1 MADNSTT
8 TKFKVDIS
16 DLKKGISE
24 ASRQIKLANAEF
36 KAAASGME
44 NWGKSA
50 DGVQAKIN
58 QLDKVLSSQNK
69 ILDSYKKQLE
79 LIAKEYGENSKEA
92 DEMRIK
98 IANQQAAVNKTTS
111 ELNSYKKQ
119 LEEIVKAQEESADA
133 ADDQSKAYDEL
144 KDSIEDQQKRLD
156 ELKDAY
162 KQVVIEEGKNSDSA
176 KELSK
181 QISDL
186 SGELKENKDALNDAD
201 DAADSFDH
209 SLDELDPEGQA
220 DGFTV
225 LRGALADLVANGIQY
240 AANAIKDFAKDVV
253 KTGMDFDSAMSEVG
267 AISGATADDLEML
280 RDTAK
285 EYGATTVFS
294 ASEAADALK
303 YMSLAGWDAQT
314 SASSLEGVLNLAAAA
329 GMDLGKASD
338 MVTDYLSAFGLEAD
352 QSTYFADLLAY
363 AQSNANTTA
372 EGLGEAYKNVAAN
385 MHAAGQDVET
395 TTALLATMANQG
407 LKGSES
413 GTALAAVL
421 RDMTN
426 KMDTAKLTADSFN
439 KQAET
444 MGKDTN
450 QLSQAL
456 KKAGI
461 TNSEFNKALEA
472 SNGDSGAF
480 ILKLQEMAKK
490 GVDVSKVFKENDL
503 SMEDMNSILTTLS
516 ASEKDFS
523 ILIGDTTVK
532 VTDQNGN
539 FRDMTDILL
548 DVQNATNGMGDAER
562 AAALSSTFTAD
573 SIKGLNLI
581 FNAGVESAK
590 GFEEELRSSEGTA
603 KEMSDVMNDN
613 LGGDLKSLDSQFE
626 GVKIALYEKFEPALR
641 AGVDALKGL
650 VDAIGFLVDNG
661 ETVVGVL
668 TALAGA
674 VAGYLAYSTAL
685 TVMKD
690 GWMALTIVEKG
701 AAAAQWALNAAQNA
715 SPLGILITLIGALV
729 AGFMYLWNTSEDF
742 RAFWSYLWDQIKE
755 TAGYVIE
762 FIVDI
767 FSKAWEAIKVV
778 WNVVV
783 DFFKAIWDGI
793 STAFSAVIDF
803 FTNLFKNAWDA
814 ITVIWNVAVSFFTG
828 IWDGIKTAFS
838 AVTTFF
844 SNLFSGAWNAI
855 KSVWSGVTG
864 FFSGIWDGIK
874 KIFSTVADFFSG
886 IFQGAADAIKNIF
899 DAIIGFIKA
908 PINFI
913 IRGINAFIGGLNKI
927 QIPDWVPAVG
937 GKGINIPLIPELAEG
952 GILKKGQLGF
962 LEGNGAE
969 AVVPLDQ
976 NKKWINAV
984 ANDLRKTLMDEGLI
998 GSGGEIA
1005 STINNNYNF
1014 VQTNNSPKALSRL
1027 EIYRQTR
1034 NQLAYAKGV

>member
-1 MADNSTT
+1 MADQVT

-36 KAAASGME
+36 KAASSGMD
-44 NWGKSA
+44 NWSKSA
-50 DGVQAKIN
+50 DGVSAKIN
-58 QLDKVLSSQNK
+58 QLEKVLGNQNK

-79 LIAKEYGENSKEA
+79 LIKKEYGENSKEA
-92 DEMRIK
+92 DDMRIK

-111 ELNSYKKQ
+111 ELNSYRQQ
-119 LEEIVKAQEESADA
+119 LEELVKAQEESANA
-133 ADDQSKAYDEL
+133 ADDQAKAYDDL
-144 KDSIEDQQKRLD
+144 KDSIDEQQKRLD

-162 KQVVIEEGKNSDSA
+162 KNVVVEEGKNSDSA

-181 QISDL
+181 QIEDL
-186 SGELKENKDALNDAD
+186 SGELKQNKDALEDAD
-201 DAADSFDH
+201 EAANSFDH
-209 SLDELDPEGQA
+209 SLDDLDPEGQA

-225 LRGALADLVANGIQY
+225 LRGALADLVANGIMY
-240 AANAIKDFAKDVV
+240 AAGAIKDFAKDVV

-267 AISGATADDLEML
+267 AISGATGKDLEML

-314 SASSLEGVLNLAAAA
+314 SASSLEGVLNLAAAT

-352 QSTYFADLLAY
+352 QSSYFADLLAY

-426 KMDTAKLTADSFN
+426 KMDTAKLSADSFN

-450 QLSQAL
+450 ALTTAL
-456 KKAGI
+456 KKAGV
-461 TNSEFNKALEA
+461 TNSEFNKALET
-472 SNGDSGAF
+472 SNGDANKF
-480 ILKLQEMAKK
+480 IASLQGMAKK
-490 GVDVSKVFKENDL
+490 GTDVSKIFKENDVT
-503 SMEDMNSILTTLS
+503 MDEMNSILTTLS
-516 ASEKDFS
+516 SSEKDFS
-523 ILIGDTTVK
+523 ILIGDTNVK
-532 VTDQNGN
+532 VTDSNGN
-539 FRDMTDILL
+539 FRDMTEILL
-548 DVQNATNGMGDAER
+548 DVQKATDGMGDAER
-562 AAALSSTFTAD
+562 AAALSTTFTAD
-573 SIKGLNLI
+573 SIKGLNLL
-581 FNAGVESAK
+581 FNAGVDSAK
-590 GFEEELRSSEGTA
+590 GFEEELRHSEGTA
-603 KEMSDVMNDN
+603 KEMSDAMNDN
-613 LGGDLKSLDSQFE
+613 LAGDLKNLDSMLD
-626 GVKIALYEKFEPALR
+626 GVKINLYEQFEPALR
-641 AGVDALKGL
+641 AGVKALQGL
-650 VDAIGFLVDNG
+650 VDVIQFFIDNGDTVCGIITAIAGAIG
-661 ETVVGVL
+661 
-668 TALAGA
+668 
-674 VAGYLAYSTAL
+674 GYLAYSTAL

-715 SPLGILITLIGALV
+715 SPIGILITIIGALV
-729 AGFMYLWNTSEDF
+729 GAFMYLWNTSEDF
-742 RAFWSYLWDQIKE
+742 RAFWGYLWDQIKE
-755 TAGYVIE
+755 TAGYVID

-767 FSKAWEAIKVV
+767 FSKAWDAIKVV
-778 WNVVV
+778 WDVVV

-793 STAFSAVIDF
+793 SNAFSTVVDF
-803 FTNLFKNAWDA
+803 FGKLFSDAWNA
-814 ITVIWNVAVSFFTG
+814 ITTVWNVVVSFFTG
-828 IWDGIKTAFS
+828 IWDGISNAFS
-838 AVTTFF
+838 AVATFF
-844 SNLFSGAWNAI
+844 TNMFTGAWNGI
-855 KSVWSGVTG
+855 KAVWNGVVG
-864 FFSGIWDGIK
+864 FFKGIWDGITG
-874 KIFSTVADFFSG
+874 IFSTVANFFST

-984 ANDLRKTLMDEGLI
+984 ANDLRKTLIAEGLI
-998 GSGGEIA
+998 GSGAEVA
-1005 STINNNYNF
+1005 STVNNNYNF

-1027 EIYRQTR
+1027 EIYRQTK

>member
-1 MADNSTT
+1 MADNQTT

-50 DGVQAKIN
+50 DGVSLKIN
-58 QLDKVLSSQNK
+58 QLEKVLGNQNK

-79 LIAKEYGENSKEA
+79 LISKEYGENSKEA

-98 IANQQAAVNKTTS
+98 IANQQTAINKTTS
-111 ELNSYKKQ
+111 ELNSYRQQ
-119 LEEIVKAQEESADA
+119 LEELVKAQEDSADA
-133 ADDQSKAYDEL
+133 ADDQSKAYDDL
-144 KDSIEDQQKRLD
+144 KDSIDDQQKRLD

-162 KQVVIEEGKNSDSA
+162 KQVVVEEGKNSDSA
-176 KELSK
+176 RELSK
-181 QISDL
+181 EIEDL
-186 SGELKENKDALNDAD
+186 SKELKESKDALNDAD
-201 DAADSFDH
+201 EAADSFDH

-225 LRGALADLVANGIQY
+225 LKGALADLVANGIMY

-267 AISGATADDLEML
+267 AISGATADDLQML

-285 EYGATTVFS
+285 EYGSTTVFS

-352 QSTYFADLLAY
+352 KSTYFADLLAY

-426 KMDTAKLTADSFN
+426 KMDTAKLSADSFN
-439 KQAET
+439 KQADA

-450 QLSQAL
+450 KLSQAL

-503 SMEDMNSILTTLS
+503 SMEEMNSILTTLS

-532 VTDQNGN
+532 VTDANGN
-539 FRDMTDILL
+539 FRDMTDILM

-573 SIKGLNLI
+573 SIKGLNLL
-581 FNAGVESAK
+581 FNAGVDSAK
-590 GFEEELRSSEGTA
+590 GFEEELRHSEGTA
-603 KEMSDVMNDN
+603 KEMSDAMNDN
-613 LGGDLKSLDSQFE
+613 LAGDLKSLDAQFE
-626 GVKIALYEKFEPALR
+626 GVKLALYEEFEPALR
-641 AGVDALKGL
+641 AGVDALGGL
-650 VDAIGFLVDNG
+650 VDAIGFLIDNG

-729 AGFMYLWNTSEDF
+729 AAFMYLWNTSEDF
-742 RAFWSYLWDQIKE
+742 RAFWGWMFEQIAEVAK
-755 TAGYVIE
+755 TVID
-762 FIVDI
+762 FLVDL
-767 FSKAWEAIKVV
+767 FSKAWDTIKAV
-778 WNVVV
+778 WDVVV

-793 STAFSAVIDF
+793 STAFSAVATF
-803 FTNLFKNAWDA
+803 FGNIFKNAWNG
-814 ITVIWNVAVSFFTG
+814 IKAVWDGVVGFFKG
-828 IWDGIKTAFS
+828 IWDGI
-838 AVTTFF
+838 
-844 SNLFSGAWNAI
+844 
-855 KSVWSGVTG
+855 TG
-864 FFSGIWDGIK
+864 
-874 KIFSTVADFFSG
+874 IFSTVASFFSS

-952 GILKKGQLGF
+952 GILKKGQWGF

-969 AVVPLDQ
+969 AVVPLDN

-984 ANDLRKTLMDEGLI
+984 ANDLRMSLMAEGII
-998 GSGGEIA
+998 GSGGEVA

-1027 EIYRQTR
+1027 DLYRQTR
-1034 NQLAYAKGV
+1034 NQLAFAKGV

>member
-1 MADNSTT
+1 MAESVTT
-8 TKFKVDIS
+8 RFKVDVS
-16 DLKKGISE
+16 DLKKGIQE
-24 ASRQIKLANAEF
+24 ANRQIKLANAEF

-50 DGVQAKIN
+50 DGVSLKIN
-58 QLDKVLSSQNK
+58 QLEKVLGNQNK

-79 LIAKEYGENSKEA
+79 LISKEYGENSKEA

-98 IANQQAAVNKTTS
+98 IANQQTAINKTTS
-111 ELNSYKKQ
+111 ELNSYRQQ
-119 LEEIVKAQEESADA
+119 LEELVKAQEDSADA
-133 ADDQSKAYDEL
+133 ADDQAKAYDDL
-144 KDSIEDQQKRLD
+144 KDSIDDQQKRLD

-162 KQVVIEEGKNSDSA
+162 KQVVVEEGKNSDSA
-176 KELSK
+176 RELSK
-181 QISDL
+181 EIEDL
-186 SGELKENKDALNDAD
+186 SKELKESKDALNDAD
-201 DAADSFDH
+201 EAADSFDH

-225 LRGALADLVANGIQY
+225 LKGALADLVANGITY

-267 AISGATADDLEML
+267 AISGATADDLQML

-285 EYGATTVFS
+285 EYGSTTVFS

-303 YMSLAGWDAQT
+303 YMSLAGWDANT

-426 KMDTAKLTADSFN
+426 KMDTAKLSVDSFN
-439 KQAET
+439 KQADT

-450 QLSQAL
+450 MLSQAL

-472 SNGDSGAF
+472 SNGDAGAF
-480 ILKLQEMAKK
+480 ILQLQGMAKK
-490 GVDVSKVFKENDL
+490 GADVSKVFKENDL
-503 SMEDMNSILTTLS
+503 SMEEMNSILTTLS

-613 LGGDLKSLDSQFE
+613 LGGDLKSLDSMLE
-626 GVKIALYEKFEPALR
+626 GVKIQLYENFEPALR
-641 AGVDALKGL
+641 AGVGALQGLTDAMS
-650 VDAIGFLVDNG
+650 FLIDNG
-661 ETVVGVL
+661 DTIVGVL
-668 TALAGA
+668 ASIAGG
-674 VAGYLAYSTAL
+674 VAAYVAYSTAL

-729 AGFMYLWNTSEDF
+729 AAFMYLWNTSEDF
-742 RAFWSYLWDQIKE
+742 RAFWGWMFEQIAEVAKS
-755 TAGYVIE
+755 VID
-762 FIVDI
+762 FLVDL
-767 FSKAWEAIKVV
+767 FSKAWDAIKTV
-778 WNVVV
+778 WGVVV

-793 STAFSAVIDF
+793 STAFSAVVTF
-803 FTNLFKNAWDA
+803 FGNIFKNAWNG
-814 ITVIWNVAVSFFTG
+814 IKAVWDGVVGFFKG
-828 IWDGIKTAFS
+828 IWDGITS
-838 AVTTFF
+838 
-844 SNLFSGAWNAI
+844 
-855 KSVWSGVTG
+855 
-864 FFSGIWDGIK
+864 
-874 KIFSTVADFFSG
+874 IFSTVASFFSG

-969 AVVPLDQ
+969 AVVPLDN

-984 ANDLRKTLMDEGLI
+984 ANDLRMSLMAEGII
-998 GSGGEIA
+998 GSGGEVA

-1027 EIYRQTR
+1027 DLYRQTR
-1034 NQLAYAKGV
+1034 NQLAFAKGV

>member
-1 MADNSTT
+1 MADNQTT

-50 DGVQAKIN
+50 DGVSVKIN
-58 QLDKVLSSQNK
+58 QLEKVLGNQNK

-79 LIAKEYGENSKEA
+79 LISKEYGENSKEA

-98 IANQQAAVNKTTS
+98 IANQQTAINKTTS
-111 ELNSYKKQ
+111 ELNSYRQQ
-119 LEEIVKAQEESADA
+119 LEELVKAQEDSADA
-133 ADDQSKAYDEL
+133 ADDQSKAYDDL
-144 KDSIEDQQKRLD
+144 KDSIDDQQKRLD

-162 KQVVIEEGKNSDSA
+162 KNVVVEEGKNSDSA

-181 QISDL
+181 QIEDL
-186 SGELKENKDALNDAD
+186 SGELKQNKDALEDAD
-201 DAADSFDH
+201 EAANSFDH
-209 SLDELDPEGQA
+209 SLDDLDPEGQA

-225 LRGALADLVANGIQY
+225 LRGALADLVANGIMY
-240 AANAIKDFAKDVV
+240 AAGAIKDFAKDVV

-267 AISGATADDLEML
+267 AISGATGEDLEML

-352 QSTYFADLLAY
+352 QSSYFADLLAY

-426 KMDTAKLTADSFN
+426 KMDTAKLSADSFN
-439 KQAET
+439 KQAEN
-444 MGKDTN
+444 MGKDVHG
-450 QLSQAL
+450 LSESL

-503 SMEDMNSILTTLS
+503 SMEEMNSILTTLS

-532 VTDQNGN
+532 VTDANGN

-590 GFEEELRSSEGTA
+590 GFEEELRNSEGTA

-613 LGGDLKSLDSQFE
+613 LGGDLKSLDAMLE
-626 GVKIALYEKFEPALR
+626 GVKIQLYENFEPALR
-641 AGVDALKGL
+641 AGVGALQGL
-650 VDAIGFLVDNG
+650 TDGMSFLIDNG
-661 ETVVGVL
+661 ETIVGVL
-668 TALAGA
+668 ASIAGG
-674 VAGYLAYSTAL
+674 VAAYLVYQTAL
-685 TVMKD
+685 TVMTD
-690 GWMALTIVEKG
+690 GWMALTVVQKG

-729 AGFMYLWNTSEDF
+729 AAFMYLWNTSEDF
-742 RAFWSYLWDQIKE
+742 RAFWGWMFEQIAEVAK
-755 TAGYVIE
+755 TVID
-762 FIVDI
+762 FLVDL
-767 FSKAWEAIKVV
+767 FSKAWETIKAV
-778 WNVVV
+778 WDVVV

-793 STAFSAVIDF
+793 STAFSAVATF
-803 FTNLFKNAWDA
+803 FGNIFKNAWNG
-814 ITVIWNVAVSFFTG
+814 IKAVWDGVVGFFKE
-828 IWDGIKTAFS
+828 IWDGI
-838 AVTTFF
+838 
-844 SNLFSGAWNAI
+844 
-855 KSVWSGVTG
+855 TG
-864 FFSGIWDGIK
+864 
-874 KIFSTVADFFSG
+874 IFSTVASFFSS

-952 GILKKGQLGF
+952 GILKKGQWGF

-969 AVVPLDQ
+969 AVVPLDN

-984 ANDLRKTLMDEGLI
+984 ANDLRMSLMAEGII
-998 GSGGEIA
+998 GSGGEVA

-1027 EIYRQTR
+1027 DLYRQTR
-1034 NQLAYAKGV
+1034 NQLAFAKGV